1 LHLYEFKHDQNNTRL
16 GALCRLRA
24 PQAVQDAVL
33 EDKQTARDRYI
44 WYFLPVLE
52 APSSTQRPVML
63 DSDDSRVRS
72 RKGPFGDGVTSSTI
86 GSGRRFAVAPR
97 DLSALSAA
105 GASAAVLF
113 VVGTLGFKAFEAL
126 SWTDAAFAATGI
138 VSSVGVVVP
147 PTSALS
153 RAFVAVLNAASM
165 TVGAVAI
172 AELAEVQKRL
182 QLRRGGV
189 SELQALVATA
199 VPLLL
204 IASAFFSWSEGLP
217 FGTAAYI
224 AFTTASGLGFT
235 EGLELRQPLS
245 RRVFVIFIF
254 GATGITMNLLGIV
267 GASIINWAQPRLKS
281 MSAVDAKDYASTE

>member
-1 LHLYEFKHDQNNTRL
+1 
-16 GALCRLRA
+16 
-24 PQAVQDAVL
+24 
-33 EDKQTARDRYI
+33 
-44 WYFLPVLE
+44 
-52 APSSTQRPVML
+52 ML

-281 MSAVDAKDYASTE
+281 VSAVDAKDYASTE